1 VTMSS
6 AAIPAAAGSIRSAEI
21 FVAASAVLLA
31 LAGRH
36 LATIRI
42 GFRRRVAP
50 DAAHDPLA
58 WPTVDVV
65 VPVHEEA
72 AHIAEKIA
80 NLKEL
85 DYPAERL
92 AFWIVDG
99 SSVDGTA
106 ALAASAF
113 DGDPRFSILNSR
125 RANKTAQLNA
135 ALRRCRSPW
144 VLFTDA
150 DARFVPGTLKELV
163 REAGR
168 GTPAGAVGSV
178 VVPVRSHPWEALHW
192 RIADRIRL
200 AEAAACSASI
210 VTGPCYLM
218 RRDLLAQFPAGV
230 AADDVHVAFRS
241 AAAGLRTGFT
251 DAGVVELRC
260 PVSIAEMVRHKYRKG
275 RAYLTEIFRFL
286 PAAPRIPAPF
296 RTIFLRRASH
306 VLLAPVVGFLLAAAA
321 ATTVARSGMAGAGVG
336 AGLALAAGLLL
347 AFRPTWRSAAGLA
360 VVLAGVIAAAIFS
373 LPFHRQ
379 RASFRKIDAR
389 RRVAPDVS

>member
-1 VTMSS
+1 MLPVVPT
-6 AAIPAAAGSIRSAEI
+6 
-21 FVAASAVLLA
+21 

-36 LATIRI
+36 AVSVRI
-42 GFRRRVAP
+42 GSRRRDP
-50 DAAHDPLA
+50 PEDPRDPLE
-58 WPTVDVV
+58 WPSVDVV

-113 DGDPRFSILNSR
+113 REDPRFAILTCA
-125 RANKTAQLNA
+125 RADKTEQLNA
-135 ALRRCRSPW
+135 ALRRCRAPW

-150 DARFVPGTLKELV
+150 DARFVPGTLKDLV

-168 GTPAGAVGSV
+168 GVPAGAVGSV

-200 AEAAACSASI
+200 AEASACTASI

-218 RRDLLAQFPAGV
+218 RRDLLAQFPSDV
-230 AADDVHVAFRS
+230 VADDVHVALRS
-241 AAAGLRTGFT
+241 SAAGLRTGFV
-251 DAGVVELRC
+251 DAGVIELRC
-260 PVSIAEMVRHKYRKG
+260 PVSIVELVRHKYRKG
-275 RAYLTEIFRFL
+275 HAYVAEIFRFL
-286 PAAPRIPAPF
+286 PRAARIPDPF
-296 RTIFLRRASH
+296 RAIFLRRAAG
-306 VLLAPVVGFLLAAAA
+306 VLLAPLVAAVLAAV
-321 ATTVARSGMAGAGVG
+321 VASALANSGTAGAG
-336 AGLALAAGLLL
+336 AGLVLAAGLLVL
-347 AFRPTWRSAAGLA
+347 RPAWRSVLGLA
-360 VVLAGVIAAAIFS
+360 VVLTGVIAAAIVS
-373 LPFHRQ
+373 LPFHQ
-379 RASFRKIDAR
+379 QHASFRKIDAR
-389 RRVAPDVS
+389 RRIAPGAS